1 MWNIISLEFIKNVRS
16 SIKFNT
22 ISTFEEIH
30 RTVSEKKK
38 EIFISM
44 NIKKFA
50 KFRINRNLV
59 KYRSFLLEQMDG
71 TRKKYKLDLFV

>member
-1 MWNIISLEFIKNVRS
+1 MFDRPLNSTRFLRS
-16 SIKFNT
+16 KKYT
-22 ISTFEEIH
+22 ELYQK
-30 RTVSEKKK
+30 KKK

-44 NIKKFA
+44 HIKKFA